1 MGWLFSQRW
10 PTRKDL
16 IDHLV
21 KENSAVETLKHCC
34 VGNNLWCVHRTN
46 EGDTFIC
53 LYMMQLHRGNFPYWG
68 YKDIDESMGPYQVNC
83 PLSYLEGLS
92 AAEGYAIEWRK
103 RVREYHARRNRKL
116 DINDKVRLPDGREFQ
131 VCATHGNAGYSV
143 TQLPHQGLVY
153 RLKRSQLSQVE
164 IFK

>member
-10 PTRKDL
+10 STRKDL

-34 VGNNLWCVHRTN
+34 VGNNLWCVHRIN

-53 LYMMQLHRGNFPYWG
+53 LYMMQLHRGDFPYWG

>member
-1 MGWLFSQRW
+1 MGWLFSRRW
-10 PTRKDL
+10 STRKDL

-34 VGNNLWCVHRTN
+34 VGNNLWCVHKTN
-46 EGDTFIC
+46 EGLTFIA
-53 LYMMQLHRGNFPYWG
+53 LYTMQLHRGDFPYWG

-92 AAEGYAIEWRK
+92 EPTGYAGEWRK
-103 RVREYHARRNRKL
+103 KVREYHARRNRKFEVGNK
-116 DINDKVRLPDGREFQ
+116 IRLPDGREFQ

-143 TQLPHQGLVY
+143 TQLNWQGPVY
-153 RLKRSQLSQVE
+153 RLKKSQLSQVE
-164 IFK
+164 IFE